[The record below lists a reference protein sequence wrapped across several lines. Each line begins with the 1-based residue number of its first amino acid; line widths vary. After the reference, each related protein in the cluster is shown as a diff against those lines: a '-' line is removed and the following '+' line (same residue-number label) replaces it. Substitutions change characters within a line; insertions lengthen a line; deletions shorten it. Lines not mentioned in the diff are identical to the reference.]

1 MGLVVASEIAKNY
14 VGRVKITS
22 AVDAPNSPLAGK
34 LVPGTGVRVSA
45 PSKLGEALKQADCV
59 ISFATPEAEAE
70 NIEAVTKAGKNIV
83 VATTGF
89 SEQQRKTIEKAIF
102 SSSSSAVISPN
113 FSPLVNVQ
121 FFLSRIAAEK
131 LASLGYE
138 FGVLDEHHS
147 AKKDS
152 PSGTAKKIV
161 AELEKGGAKN
171 VQVHAFRLGGT
182 PGIHDVHVVGAN
194 GRLSINSLMYNR
206 ADFARGAIEAAL
218 WLEKNKKKGK
228 IFGMDDLLG
237 LSVECQRNCPNLL
250 SAKMSAFSAYER
262 AC

>member
-14 VGRVKITS
+14 AGRVKIVS
-22 AVDAPNSPLAGK
+22 AIDALGSQLIGK
-34 LVPGTGVRVSA
+34 TVPGTDVLILTPNGLD
-45 PSKLGEALKQADCV
+45 KALKQADCV
-59 ISFATPEAEAE
+59 ISFATPEAEAG
-70 NIEAVTKAGKNIV
+70 NIAAITKAGKNVV

-89 SEQQRKTIEKAIF
+89 SEQQKKSIEKAI
-102 SSSSSAVISPN
+102 SSSNSSAVISPN

-121 FFLSRIAAEK
+121 FYLSRIAAEK
-131 LASLGYE
+131 LSSLGYD
-138 FGVLDEHHS
+138 FGVLDEHHT

-161 AELEKGGAKN
+161 SELERGGAKN

-206 ADFARGAIEAAL
+206 ADFARGSIEAAL
-218 WLEKNKKKGK
+218 WLEKNGKKGK
-228 IFGMDDLLG
+228 IFGMDDLLE
-237 LSVECQRNCPNLL
+237 L
-250 SAKMSAFSAYER
+250 K
-262 AC
+262 